1 MSGKKRRPLSR
12 RATEKEAR
20 AIAAESAA
28 MAVDAG
34 AAASLSSCTVPEGD
48 LYASLPDEER
58 DLLRKVDFSV
68 LQLFFASTFCR
79 KSNLQKVTIIKCTCF
94 LFALMVLL
102 VYFKNVEFNRQI
114 TIRFLYSIYLDY
126 DDDISVLAFSHQNV
140 LL

>member
-58 DLLRKVDFSV
+58 DLLRKVDF
-68 LQLFFASTFCR
+68 
-79 KSNLQKVTIIKCTCF
+79 
-94 LFALMVLL
+94 
-102 VYFKNVEFNRQI
+102 
-114 TIRFLYSIYLDY
+114 
-126 DDDISVLAFSHQNV
+126 
-140 LL
+140 